1 MVNIIVKKE
10 YICEKGKKSSIVI
23 EDFSVD
29 IRDGATVILGF
40 AGIGLIGPIVANTL
54 IDQIPDIREIGFIT
68 SEYLPPI
75 SVFYDGVLKHPFR
88 LYYSPKHNLIVG
100 IAEVPFQVATAYNDL
115 SMTINNWALSDDVK
129 AKEIVIFQGIPQ
141 RGIIDDYPVYYAAEA
156 NMVDFL
162 EKHELQKVEKGIIVG
177 PESSILNEALSNRLN
192 AYALFTPVLEIPT
205 PEGAA
210 AIIEV
215 LNQLYSLEIDTA
227 KLIEEGKEIKAKMLE
242 LAEKA
247 QQFQRQ
253 QQLPETPKKEYTQ
266 YFQ

>member
-1 MVNIIVKKE
+1 MVKKE
-10 YICEKGKKSSIVI
+10 YICAKGKRSSIII
-23 EDFSVD
+23 EDLKTE
-29 IRDGATVILGF
+29 IKEGATMILGF
-40 AGIGLIGPIVANTL
+40 AGVGLIGPIVSNTL
-54 IDQIPDIREIGFIT
+54 IEQIPDITELGFVT

-88 LYYSPKHNLIVG
+88 IYYSPMHNLIVG
-100 IAEVPFQVATAYNDL
+100 ISEVPFQVATAYNDL
-115 SMTINNWALSDDVK
+115 SKTINNWLLSEDVK
-129 AKEIVIFQGIPQ
+129 AKEVVIFQGIPQ

-156 NMVDFL
+156 SMVESL
-162 EKHELQKVEKGIIVG
+162 EKYELKKVEKGIIVG
-177 PESSILNEALSNRLN
+177 AEATVLNEALSSKLN

-205 PEGAA
+205 PEAAA

-215 LNQLYSLEIDTA
+215 LNKIYSLNIETA

-247 QQFQRQ
+247 QQYQQQ
-253 QQLPETPKKEYTQ
+253 QQLPEHPKEGYNQ

>member
-1 MVNIIVKKE
+1 MRNNFRNSRSFVE
-10 YICEKGKKSSIVI
+10 GKKSRIVI
-23 EDFSVD
+23 DVSTK
-29 IRDGATVILGF
+29 IKPGPTAILGF

-54 IDQIPDIREIGFIT
+54 IDQIPDIKEIGFIT

-88 LYYSPKHNLIVG
+88 LYYSPQNNLIIG
-100 IAEVPFQVATAYNDL
+100 IAEVPFQVSTAYNDL
-115 SMTINNWALSDDVK
+115 SKTINNWLLSEDVK
-129 AKEIVIFQGIPQ
+129 AKEVVIFQGIPQ

-156 NMVDFL
+156 DMTERL
-162 EKHELQKVEKGIIVG
+162 EGYGLSKVEKGIIVG
-177 PESSILNEALSNRLN
+177 PEATILNEALTNKLK
-192 AYALFTPVLEIPT
+192 AYSLFTPVLEIPT
-205 PEGAA
+205 PEAAA
-210 AIIEV
+210 AILEV
-215 LNQLYSLEIDTA
+215 LNQIYNLKIETA

-253 QQLPETPKKEYTQ
+253 QQLPEQPKERYTQ